1 MSSKLSDTVTVPS
14 DSHRRLNHLYTV
26 LLACGICASIY
37 VTCIRVSWTPIY
49 TSVTVISSQI
59 LTVFFNFQYT
69 RTQPSTDWWDTA
81 LNSLDLLTICLPP
94 LFPAALTLVNFI
106 SLYRLHRRGFRFCQ
120 PFNPSTLIHQTAA
133 ADSVA
138 FFPVFMIFL
147 NNFIFIFY
155 FKIIS

>member
-1 MSSKLSDTVTVPS
+1 MRFNLRYLHPCKLDSKLF
-14 DSHRRLNHLYTV
+14 
-26 LLACGICASIY
+26 
-37 VTCIRVSWTPIY
+37 
-49 TSVTVISSQI
+49 TSVAVILSKI
-59 LTVFFNFQYT
+59 LIMYFNFQYT
-69 RTQPSTDWWDTA
+69 RTQPSTDWWETA

-138 FFPVFMIFL
+138 FFPVYMH
-147 NNFIFIFY
+147 NFYNLTLFNY
-155 FKIIS
+155 F